1 MIYREISSYLS
12 SVITRYPIISIIG
25 PRLSGKTTLI
35 KNIFPDMAYVC
46 LADMDERELALNDP
60 RGFLQRFK
68 NGVVIDEV
76 QYAPQL
82 CSYIYNCVNASLN
95 NGEYILCGSP
105 TQVFMKTLTK
115 LPTEHGIVL
124 KLLPL
129 SYQELKKHQIDFDEP
144 FEVIY
149 NGFYPAIFDR
159 KTDPTQW
166 YKTYMNNYLDG
177 EVRKFKSVSDLLKF
191 QSFVR
196 CCASRIGQVMN
207 MSSIAS
213 ECGVNHKT
221 IKAWLS
227 ILEASFLIYFL
238 HPHHR
243 AFNKRLVRQPKL
255 YFYDTGL
262 ASYLLGIED
271 HTLLLNHPMRSAL
284 FENFVITELI
294 KRKYNQGQDHNLFF
308 WRDNH
313 GHEIDILA
321 NQGENVIPI
330 EIKSGITLTSD
341 CFKGLNYWKHL
352 SGQNDS
358 FLIYAGNANLSKDQT
373 SILSWKESLAS

>member
-1 MIYREISSYLS
+1 MIYRDISSYLS
-12 SVITRYPIISIIG
+12 SVITRYPVISIIG
-25 PRLSGKTTLI
+25 PRLAGKTNLN
-35 KNIFPDMAYVC
+35 KNIIQNQEYVC

-60 RGFLQRFK
+60 KEFLKRFK
-68 NGVVIDEV
+68 QGVVIDEV
-76 QYAPQL
+76 QHAPQL
-82 CSYIYNCVNASLN
+82 VSYIYSIVNKSHKG
-95 NGEYILCGSP
+95 GEFILCGSP
-105 TQVFMKTLTK
+105 TQVFMNTLASS
-115 LPTEHGIVL
+115 PVDHGIVL

-129 SYQELKKHQIDFDEP
+129 SYQELKQNKLQCDDP
-144 FEVIY
+144 CSVIFK
-149 NGFYPAIFDR
+149 GFYPAIYER
-159 KTDPTQW
+159 PTEPTQW
-166 YKTYMNNYLDG
+166 YKTYMKNYLDS

-191 QSFVR
+191 QLFIR

-227 ILEASFLIYFL
+227 ILEASFLIFFL

-262 ASYLLGIED
+262 ACYLLGIED
-271 HTLLLNHPMRSAL
+271 QQSLKSHPMYGAL

-294 KRKYNQGQDHNLFF
+294 KKKFNQGQEHNLFF

-313 GHEIDILA
+313 GHEIDILV
-321 NQGENVIPI
+321 NQGEHVIPI
-330 EIKSGITLTSD
+330 EIKSGQKLTSE

-358 FLIYAGNANLSKDQT
+358 VLIYAGNSNQSKDNT
-373 SILSWKESLAS
+373 SILSWQESLAS